1 MDEIRIVRLR
11 PGDERARFEACGS
24 IHEAEI
30 PDGFLVRLG
39 KRFLRVIYRHLSG
52 SRHAFLFVALRGEM
66 VLGFIA
72 GCENTREL
80 YREFLFRN
88 PFTVGFAMLPLMFS
102 PSMWK
107 RVHETWRY
115 PSRKLKVDLPDCEIL
130 NFCVVSNFQGKGV
143 GGRLFSALCGE
154 FQKREVLEIRIVT
167 GGEQESAHRFYEA
180 KGANLAGEITVHQ
193 GAASRVYVYRLM
205 DGE

>member
-130 NFCVVSNFQGKGV
+130 NFVGVFFIERGAGVVKTI
-143 GGRLFSALCGE
+143 SAKYAHLGSML
-154 FQKREVLEIRIVT
+154 QKRALKRPFAELVT
-167 GGEQESAHRFYEA
+167 IIGS
-180 KGANLAGEITVHQ
+180 
-193 GAASRVYVYRLM
+193 
-205 DGE
+205 